1 MLLCSIKFQWFCRQ
15 NFLKILFTLETF
27 TSLSS
32 ALAINPDI
40 AKLVSGASPSI
51 WRAKL
56 TMPSAVSLG
65 SWVFRSFVPI
75 WRTTLSGFFLR
86 RGLTKSSISSVV
98 APGKDL
104 TTSLLPLEILQPRI
118 CWMIESPAI
127 TVTGFL
133 ACSLLLLAPECE
145 SSPFDDDLVLLE
157 LLLLRHVFCWVDQL
171 PCSALGSSETGCAE
185 DLSPYEHLFLSSWFE
200 ERFWKNLSSLRY
212 FKHVLLSEL
221 VFQHANFIL

>member
-104 TTSLLPLEILQPRI
+104 TSTWLLLEMLQPRI

-145 SSPFDDDLVLLE
+145 SSAFDDDLVLLE
-157 LLLLRHVFCWVDQL
+157 LLLLRRVFCWVDQQRQ
-171 PCSALGSSETGCAE
+171 GQQRQVVMEDISS
-185 DLSPYEHLFLSSWFE
+185 YEHLFLSSWFE
-200 ERFWKNLSSLRY
+200 ERFWKNLSPQRY
-212 FKHVLLSEL
+212 F
-221 VFQHANFIL
+221 

>member
-56 TMPSAVSLG
+56 TMPSTVSLG

-104 TTSLLPLEILQPRI
+104 TTTWLLLEMLQPRI

-145 SSPFDDDLVLLE
+145 SSAFDDDLVLLE
-157 LLLLRHVFCWVDQL
+157 LLLLRRVFCWVDQQRQ
-171 PCSALGSSETGCAE
+171 GQQRQVVME
-185 DLSPYEHLFLSSWFE
+185 DLSSYEHLFLSSWFE
-200 ERFWKNLSSLRY
+200 ERFWKNLSPQRY
-212 FKHVLLSEL
+212 F
-221 VFQHANFIL
+221 

>member
-1 MLLCSIKFQWFCRQ
+1 MSLI
-15 NFLKILFTLETF
+15 NVETF
-27 TSLSS
+27 PSLSS

-86 RGLTKSSISSVV
+86 RALTKSSISSMV

-104 TTSLLPLEILQPRI
+104 TTTLLLLEMLQPRI

-145 SSPFDDDLVLLE
+145 SSEFGDDLALLE
-157 LLLLRHVFCWVDQL
+157 LLLLCRVFCWIDQ
-171 PCSALGSSETGCAE
+171 PHCSDSGSVETGC
-185 DLSPYEHLFLSSWFE
+185 DGRSF
-200 ERFWKNLSSLRY
+200 SLWAFISFVMIWRA
-212 FKHVLLSEL
+212 VL
-221 VFQHANFIL
+221 

>member
-56 TMPSAVSLG
+56 TMPSTLSLG

-104 TTSLLPLEILQPRI
+104 TSTWLLLEMLQPRI

-145 SSPFDDDLVLLE
+145 SSAFDDDLVLLE
-157 LLLLRHVFCWVDQL
+157 LLLLRRVFCWVDQQRQ
-171 PCSALGSSETGCAE
+171 GQQRQVVME
-185 DLSPYEHLFLSSWFE
+185 DLSSYEHLFLSSWFE
-200 ERFWKNLSSLRY
+200 ERFWKNLSPQRY
-212 FKHVLLSEL
+212 F
-221 VFQHANFIL
+221 